1 MKKVIHKSNTRGYV
15 NHGWLESQH
24 SFSFAGYFN
33 PDRMNFGALRV
44 FNDDIVQ
51 PKMGFGTHPHSNMEI
66 ISIPLSGALSHKD
79 SMGNKKA
86 ITTGEVQAMTAGT
99 GLTHSEFNDSS
110 TEKVNFFQLWIM
122 PNKQNV
128 VPNYD
133 QKHFNESERK
143 DQLQVLVSSV
153 DTINDGSLK
162 IQQDAKISRI
172 TLSQGNDINYQLKSE
187 KHGLYIFNID
197 GSIMVSDEELE
208 KRDAVGV
215 WETKEAT
222 IKANLTSDLLL
233 VEVPM
238 SF

>member
-86 ITTGEVQAMTAGT
+86 ITTGEDIAVKETEAIGCFIN
-99 GLTHSEFNDSS
+99 FN
-110 TEKVNFFQLWIM
+110 L
-122 PNKQNV
+122 
-128 VPNYD
+128 
-133 QKHFNESERK
+133 
-143 DQLQVLVSSV
+143 
-153 DTINDGSLK
+153 
-162 IQQDAKISRI
+162 
-172 TLSQGNDINYQLKSE
+172 
-187 KHGLYIFNID
+187 
-197 GSIMVSDEELE
+197 
-208 KRDAVGV
+208 
-215 WETKEAT
+215 
-222 IKANLTSDLLL
+222 
-233 VEVPM
+233 
-238 SF
+238 